1 MTVRTDIRDTTTML
15 SRFWPLAD
23 LRLRTPRLELFL
35 PSLEQLADLADLAA
49 EGIHDPAFMP
59 FLQPWSDESPEQR
72 ARGTMQYHWG
82 QWAAWTPQRWN
93 LELVVARDGVVVG
106 TQGVGGNDFAVLREV
121 YTGSWLGRKYHGDGI
136 GTEMR
141 AAVLH
146 LAFAGLDAQWANSGA
161 FADNAPSLG
170 VSRKL
175 GYAEN
180 GVTRRVRRGEPAD
193 EVGLRMSRA
202 DWERHRRTPVEIEG
216 LEPCL
221 PLFGLDGTRET
232 AR

>member
-1 MTVRTDIRDTTTML
+1 ML
-15 SRFWPLAD
+15 SRYWPLAD

-59 FLQPWSDESPEQR
+59 FLQPWTDEPPEQR
-72 ARGTMQYHWG
+72 ARGTMQYHWR
-82 QWAAWTPQRWN
+82 QWAAWTPQRWS

-106 TQGVGGNDFAVLREV
+106 TQSVGGNDFGVLREV
-121 YTGSWLGRKYHGDGI
+121 GTGSWLGRKYHGEGI

-146 LAFAGLDAQWANSGA
+146 LAFAGLGAEWAYSGA
-161 FADNAPSLG
+161 FADNAASLG
-170 VSRKL
+170 VSRTL

-180 GVTRRVRRGEPAD
+180 GASRQVRRGEAVD
-193 EVGLRMSRA
+193 EVHFRMSRA
-202 DWERHRRTPVEIEG
+202 DWERHRRTQVEIVG
-216 LEPCL
+216 LAPCL
-221 PLFGLDGTRET
+221 PMFGLDSEDEA